1 MSTATASARSTGRF
15 RLGRGL
21 RLQLTVVGDTL
32 LAAVCPVMGDDDE
45 AHYSLTRCDFDQVS
59 NVPAHCMV
67 FGNTA
72 IPADDDTRVAIIA
85 WLRAHDIAVRE
96 VP

>member
-21 RLQLTVVGDTL
+21 RLQLTVVGDTV
-32 LAAVCPVMGDDDE
+32 LAALCPVMGDDD
-45 AHYSLTRCDFDQVS
+45 AHYCLTRCDRDQVS

-67 FGNTA
+67 FGSTA
-72 IPADDDTRVAIIA
+72 IPADDNTRVAIIT

-96 VP
+96 VL

>member
-1 MSTATASARSTGRF
+1 MSAATASARSTGRF
-15 RLGRGL
+15 RLARGL
-21 RLQLTVVGDTL
+21 RLQLTVVGNTV

-45 AHYSLTRCDFDQVS
+45 YYSLTRCDRDQVS

-72 IPADDDTRVAIIA
+72 IPADDDTRMAIIA
-85 WLRAHDIAVRE
+85 WLRGHDIAVRE

>member
-1 MSTATASARSTGRF
+1 MTAAPASARSTGRF

-21 RLQLTVVGDTL
+21 RLQLTVVRDTV
-32 LAAVCPVMGDDDE
+32 LAAVCPVMGDGAPE
-45 AHYSLTRCDFDQVS
+45 HYSLTRCDRDQVS
-59 NVPAHCMV
+59 SVPTHCMV

-72 IPADDDTRVAIIA
+72 IPADDDTRMAITA
-85 WLRAHDIAVRE
+85 WLREHDIAVRE